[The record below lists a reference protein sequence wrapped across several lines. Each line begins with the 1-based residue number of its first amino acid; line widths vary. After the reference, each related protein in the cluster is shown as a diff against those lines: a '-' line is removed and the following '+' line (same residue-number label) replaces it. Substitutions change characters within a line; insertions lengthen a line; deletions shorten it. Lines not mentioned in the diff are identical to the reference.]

1 MTTYLFLPGQES
13 HEEEK
18 LTVENAEMCQ
28 RHRGSKL
35 LHQNEQGA
43 EYSSGYEDGWANPY
57 FKKKTRRLFV
67 TLEICNFAEI
77 WGLGKGNIGQVPLTR
92 WLGGA
97 SMGGVTLGGASV
109 GRVTQGPRPASMKG
123 KIPIWGEQTFIHI
136 PWDGVTQ
143 HAMF

>member
-1 MTTYLFLPGQES
+1 MLKCARDTEAQNCCIKMSKGQNIA
-13 HEEEK
+13 
-18 LTVENAEMCQ
+18 LGTRM
-28 RHRGSKL
+28 
-35 LHQNEQGA
+35 
-43 EYSSGYEDGWANPY
+43 DGQIPIL
-57 FKKKTRRLFV
+57 KKKTRRLFV